1 MTNLSNRANHWRTK
15 DIIES

>member
-1 MTNLSNRANHWRTK
+1 MTNLSNRANHCRTK